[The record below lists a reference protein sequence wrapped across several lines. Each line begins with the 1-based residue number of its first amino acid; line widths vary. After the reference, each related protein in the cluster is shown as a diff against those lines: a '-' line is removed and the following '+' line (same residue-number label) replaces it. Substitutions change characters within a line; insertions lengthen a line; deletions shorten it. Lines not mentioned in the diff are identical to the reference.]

1 MYSLYHFPNINFAK
15 IKKGGCRDKGKT
27 SFQCCFYRL
36 FFIFIR
42 LSFIFV
48 CEVAFF
54 LK

>member
-15 IKKGGCRDKGKT
+15 IKKVGVETKEKQVFSVVSTG
-27 SFQCCFYRL
+27 Y

-54 LK
+54 FK